1 MADALREALKLHASS
16 EANAAANR
24 AMGSASECN
33 ELVNAV
39 RQAAEDVEETWDAA
53 RNARD
58 EAQEA
63 RDEAQ
68 EARDEARDEAV
79 CVEGLAAKVEEDA
92 YKAQCHEENT
102 ARMLRD
108 GTVRVDAAALE
119 AKGSAESAAE
129 SAYEAGSCLRN
140 CDDGVLKAA
149 EHVYNAAEAVIEAK
163 TAADKAGD
171 HEYNTGRIAEATRAE
186 LAKAVAKTGADR
198 DELAEELAVA
208 KMNKRERQIHKATR
222 AADAAMAEGSQ
233 KKLKAFF

>member
-39 RQAAEDVEETWDAA
+39 MQAQGDVEDTLDVAC
-53 RNARD
+53 
-58 EAQEA
+58 EA

-102 ARMLRD
+102 ARMLHD

>member
-39 RQAAEDVEETWDAA
+39 RQAQEDVEDTLDVACI
-53 RNARD
+53 ARD

-63 RDEAQ
+63 RGEAQ
-68 EARDEARDEAV
+68 EARDEARDEAH
-79 CVEGLAAKVEEDA
+79 CVQGLAAEVEEHA
-92 YKAQCHEENT
+92 YKAQCHEE
-102 ARMLRD
+102 
-108 GTVRVDAAALE
+108 
-119 AKGSAESAAE
+119 
-129 SAYEAGSCLRN
+129 
-140 CDDGVLKAA
+140 
-149 EHVYNAAEAVIEAK
+149 
-163 TAADKAGD
+163 
-171 HEYNTGRIAEATRAE
+171 NTGRIAEATRAE

-208 KMNKRERQIHKATR
+208 KMNKHERQIHKANR
-222 AADAAMAEGSQ
+222 AADAAMAAGSQ

>member
-39 RQAAEDVEETWDAA
+39 RQAVEDVEETWDVA

-102 ARMLRD
+102 ARMLHD

-119 AKGSAESAAE
+119 AKGSAES
-129 SAYEAGSCLRN
+129 
-140 CDDGVLKAA
+140 
-149 EHVYNAAEAVIEAK
+149 AAEAVIEAK